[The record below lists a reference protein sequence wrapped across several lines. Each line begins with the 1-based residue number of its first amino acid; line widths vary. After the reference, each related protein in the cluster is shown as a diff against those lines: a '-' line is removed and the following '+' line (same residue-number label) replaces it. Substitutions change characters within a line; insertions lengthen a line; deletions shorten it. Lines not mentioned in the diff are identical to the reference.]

1 MIFKQSVLSLEFLVD
16 SLEFLV
22 DSLEFLVDSLEFLVD
37 SFELDHATLKFY
49 PCGKFLYFKR
59 G

>member
-1 MIFKQSVLSLEFLVD
+1 MIFKQSVL